1 MKGALAF
8 IQTKHIKTKQTFVKE
23 STKNWHKERIKGGR
37 KEDFS
42 RLNRI
47 KVLNIQQRKCILLA
61 CDTLTK
67 SPHNITCS
75 ICHLSSTVINSSR
88 NARIKKKCTLHYTK
102 CIDITVGLCQ

>member
-1 MKGALAF
+1 MKVALAF

-67 SPHNITCS
+67 SPRNIICS
-75 ICHLSSTVINSSR
+75 ICHLSSTVINCSR
-88 NARIKKKCTLHYTK
+88 NTTNKEKCVLLYSEN
-102 CIDITVGLCQ
+102 V